1 MITVNDWA
9 EIRRLHAAEGLS
21 QRAIAKRL
29 GVSPTTVSRALASP
43 TPRTYSRPP
52 GPSEFDDVKYWVVEL
67 LREFP
72 DMPATVLAERV
83 GWAGSDSWFR
93 KRVADLRPETRPVDP
108 ADRLTYQPGDQMQC
122 DVWFPPAKIPLGY
135 GQWGSPPVLVMV
147 ASFSRC
153 TGGIMLPSRSTG
165 DLLSGTWSLIR
176 DYFQAVPKRLIWD
189 NEAGIGRRGKLA
201 GGVPGLQGTL
211 ATRFVQ
217 LKPFDP
223 ESKGIAWR
231 MNGFLETSFMPG
243 RTFTSP
249 ADFNQQLSGWLE
261 GANSRRHATLKARP
275 VDLWA
280 DDLANMLALPPVD
293 PVVGTRGQS
302 RLGRDYYLRVASN
315 DYSVDPG
322 LIGRMVTWEA
332 NLDQV
337 VVSHEG
343 KTVTTHPRSW
353 TSGVTITDPEHVT
366 KAATL
371 RHQFQTPKVAAG
383 DVLVRDLADYDRLF
397 GVTIG
402 NNAETQHGKA
412 VA

>member
-1 MITVNDWA
+1 MNDWA

-29 GVSPTTVSRALASP
+29 GVSRTTVSRALASP

-52 GPSEFDDVKYWVVEL
+52 RPSKFDDVEYWVVEL
-67 LREFP
+67 LRAFP

-83 GWAGSDSWFR
+83 GWEGSESWFR
-93 KRVADLRPETRPVDP
+93 KRVADLRPGMRPVDP
-108 ADRLTYQPGDQMQC
+108 ADRLVYSPGDQMQC
-122 DVWFPPAKIPLGY
+122 DLWFPPARIPLGC

-147 ASFSRC
+147 ASFSRFA
-153 TGGIMLPSRSTG
+153 GGIMLPSRSTG
-165 DLLSGTWSLIR
+165 DLLAGTWSLIR
-176 DYFQAVPKRLIWD
+176 DHFQAVPKRLLWD

-201 GGVPGLQGTL
+201 DGVPGFQGTL

-223 ESKGIAWR
+223 ESKGIVER

-275 VDLWA
+275 VDLWG
-280 DDLANMLALPPVD
+280 DDRANMLALPPVD
-293 PVVGTRGQS
+293 PVVGMRGLS

-322 LIGRMVTWEA
+322 LIGRMVNWEA
-332 NLDQV
+332 GLNQV
-337 VVSHEG
+337 VVSHAG
-343 KTVTTHPRSW
+343 NVVTRHPRSW
-353 TSGVTITDPEHVT
+353 TTGVTITDPDHVT

-371 RHQFQTPKVAAG
+371 RHQFQTPRPVTTDVA
-383 DVLVRDLADYDRLF
+383 VRDLADYDRLF
-397 GVTIG
+397 GITIS
-402 NNAETQHGKA
+402 NSDQA